1 MDPHK
6 GPEGRIYEYHELE
19 QGLKRR
25 IRSTA
30 IIAGLWFGFILG
42 GAGIFVL
49 LMPWMDRNR
58 ERRLEE
64 EQKIAEQSLSGDAV
78 EQKNSKS
85 IVNKVEELNLKV
97 SNPAS

>member
-1 MDPHK
+1 MLSCCC
-6 GPEGRIYEYHELE
+6 I
-19 QGLKRR
+19 GLKFCML
-25 IRSTA
+25 STYR
-30 IIAGLWFGFILG
+30 FGFILG

-64 EQKIAEQSLSGDAV
+64 ERKIAEQALSGDGV
-78 EQKNSKS
+78 EKKNSKS

-97 SNPAS
+97 SSPTP